1 MKITLIKPDEFKVV
15 RVISFRDKY
24 TKRFGTICYMRPYAL
39 DYNKGIL
46 DDFDNSMIIW
56 LKSLNLSNVELIYS
70 EDMLF
75 DYQLPQLLRIYNGGR
90 PSSKLSLVC
99 HGDYSH
105 DEFVAMGQID
115 AVCFELNVFW
125 NADKNDLC
133 PQLSGIMTFDK
144 NKENYYRDV
153 IKTIKSL

>member
-1 MKITLIKPDEFKVV
+1 MKLTLINPDEFKVI
-15 RVISFRDKY
+15 RVISIRDEY
-24 TKRFGTICYMRPYAL
+24 TKRSGTICYIRPYAL
-39 DYNKGIL
+39 DYKKETL
-46 DDFDNSMIIW
+46 DDFDHSMIMW
-56 LKSLNLSNVELIYS
+56 LKSLNLNNVEFIRS
-70 EDMLF
+70 EDILF
-75 DYQLPQLLRIYNGGR
+75 DYQLPQLSRIYDGGR

-115 AVCFELNVFW
+115 AVCFELNAFW

>member
-1 MKITLIKPDEFKVV
+1 MKLTLINPDEFKVI
-15 RVISFRDKY
+15 RVISIRDEY
-24 TKRFGTICYMRPYAL
+24 TKRSGTICYIRPYAL
-39 DYNKGIL
+39 DYKKETL
-46 DDFDNSMIIW
+46 DDFDHSMIMW
-56 LKSLNLSNVELIYS
+56 LKSLNLNNVEFIRS
-70 EDMLF
+70 EEILF
-75 DYQLPQLLRIYNGGR
+75 DYQLPQLSRIYDGGR

>member
-1 MKITLIKPDEFKVV
+1 MKLTLINPDEFKVI
-15 RVISFRDKY
+15 RVISIRDEY
-24 TKRFGTICYMRPYAL
+24 TKRSGTICYIRPYAL
-39 DYNKGIL
+39 DYKKETL
-46 DDFDNSMIIW
+46 DDFDHSMIMW
-56 LKSLNLSNVELIYS
+56 LKSLNLNNVEFIRS
-70 EDMLF
+70 EDILF
-75 DYQLPQLLRIYNGGR
+75 DYQLPQLSRIYDGGR

-115 AVCFELNVFW
+115 AVCFELNVFC